1 MKSIASQ
8 LTRIKADS
16 MQKVEKI
23 YRGSM
28 LEVGRRIIMR
38 SPVDTGAFRAN
49 WNSDYKL
56 DNSYNENEINPGKSD
71 GRLVEKVNGLSVD
84 KKFYFANSLPY
95 AFRLENGWSK
105 QAPMGMVK
113 VTTAEWR
120 DIAEAEI
127 KKNR

>member
-1 MKSIASQ
+1 M
-8 LTRIKADS
+8 
-16 MQKVEKI
+16 
-23 YRGSM
+23 
-28 LEVGRRIIMR
+28 
-38 SPVDTGAFRAN
+38 
-49 WNSDYKL
+49 
-56 DNSYNENEINPGKSD
+56 
-71 GRLVEKVNGLSVD
+71 EKVNGLSVD